1 MSIEQNSETLNI
13 ESFMKSFESC
23 HPSFMSLNYVK
34 EDLLDNYNYILTDQ
48 AKIRLDKLYTYI
60 YNGIPVLLEGETGT
74 SKTLSS
80 EIICK
85 YIYEIKNQNNQN
97 KKDDESYIKFNLSAE
112 VKINDLMQ
120 KFMGNKN
127 SLSGL
132 EIVDGPF
139 LKAFKK
145 GIPLILD
152 EINLASEEVLQ
163 CIEEALDSGEI
174 NMEISGI
181 GNVNCKKK
189 EGFCLI
195 ATQNPNSDNY
205 MNKRQYLSKSFQS
218 HFQIVKFPPFEIEEL
233 KEIAE
238 SLFKSFNN
246 NEKGDENDQ
255 KFISDL
261 ISFHKEWTSKQE
273 RKNEIACFTI
283 REIAATVKAY
293 IDEGKKNS
301 FKIIK
306 TIYASRYPSDIKNEL
321 LKLLGSKESFKEEY
335 NDYLKNGSGF
345 KIPKEMNEFYENE
358 ILKEVLESSLFSLNK
373 RRNIIIVGEYG
384 IGKSHIAREI
394 AKIFNLKK
402 KKNENNFCHFICTE
416 ETKCSDLIGSQTPKQ
431 VKGKDIYMEWK
442 DGFLTKAIE
451 NGDLVILDNL
461 QEANSTITERLNGL
475 LDIKYDEGKK
485 KGNSHKFDVP
495 ENPLKNSIKIHQD
508 FRIIGICDIQTI
520 NQMSPAFLNRFD
532 IIVLENQLN
541 NISEG
546 GLTKLLNI
554 IINKGKEQS
563 ESTKEILKDA
573 DDIFGDD
580 DKENINKEEENN
592 VNEILDIKTINYIGS
607 KIYKQILDCNIKE
620 KNENKKTFSFCDISR
635 FCHSIKIFLME
646 KGNEFKDIPKEKIID
661 FIYELLFSEKDI
673 KNIDNEIKK
682 ILLKL
687 LNEKLKEKEQL
698 NGVENK
704 NFDFIFSGNES
715 LENFLSIVYA
725 SFLIHLHLCI
735 IGPPGVGKTTSA
747 KFISEILQ
755 DKNNYKFFP
764 FHRNTKVSELY
775 GTMNLKNQKME
786 YYNGSFI
793 ESAQKGCIFIADE
806 MNLSSIQTMKSIAPL
821 LDPLLKKN
829 ILLPGMDKPIDI
841 NDDFFFIACQN
852 DLDNLGR
859 NCLPYML
866 QRKLRNLNYPK
877 QTEEEIKEICRK
889 KRKKKFGERKEF
901 SESESELLGEFMKEY
916 NETLEKYKLPLL
928 KWSFRDIDKIIQR
941 ISEHLEENTS
951 ENYKNFK
958 YYHFIYFYLLSP
970 IPPNYFDKKYESKT
984 LKDIIH
990 SLFIKVFHLEEVSDV
1005 LLQNYFENPKRDLK
1019 NNYIMKGNI
1028 GIKFNNLEKIIEEEK
1043 IFEEEMPNY
1052 YNDLFKLKLI
1062 SNGEPVLLMGPS
1074 SYKTHLAKY
1083 FIKEICLKN
1092 FNIINLNQKT
1102 TIEELLGGP
1111 YILPPYSYMFFYN
1124 LLKKI
1129 TNYEENE
1136 NSITEG
1142 LDNMKKIIEQEKSK
1156 GNKYIILNSLND
1168 HALENLKKYND
1179 NINQNKNKQ
1188 ENINNNNN
1196 DLPQL
1201 VFNMGSI
1208 LLSILKDE
1216 SLIFKDIHE
1225 VSTEIFER
1233 FNELFGSER
1242 ILSLNE
1248 DIYGTLFKQKKDER
1262 AINKFIKLENNI
1274 SIFATCPENSFH
1286 SLSES
1291 ITSRFS
1297 VICIGEH
1304 GIKEKEKIIL
1314 NYSKKC
1320 HIMNNEIFE
1329 KISKHFLKENFT
1341 NINKLK
1347 NMIDIFDEMNKNNVN
1362 NNQEIEKIT
1371 NNLNYIMFYIKLND
1385 KFHLYDEIAELNNR
1399 QSPLK
1404 NENNFLISKI
1414 SKLKIYSPKIDE
1426 KDTDNIV
1433 FTPVFNEMADLLHF
1447 GICTGTPLILEG
1459 FPGQGKQ
1466 KVINYISNL
1475 LNYDVENIIIT
1486 NNFSVNDLFKK
1497 TVLESK
1503 DDGAFT
1509 IDIVDTKL
1517 NKILS
1522 NSHSIKEAKEE
1533 HINQKP
1539 VLFVFHNIHKARADV
1554 LSKISCIFNEKCIN
1568 SKYFFIGLINLKES
1582 FIERKSYYY
1591 YPQYYL

>member
-1 MSIEQNSETLNI
+1 
-13 ESFMKSFESC
+13 
-23 HPSFMSLNYVK
+23 
-34 EDLLDNYNYILTDQ
+34 
-48 AKIRLDKLYTYI
+48 
-60 YNGIPVLLEGETGT
+60 
-74 SKTLSS
+74 
-80 EIICK
+80 
-85 YIYEIKNQNNQN
+85 
-97 KKDDESYIKFNLSAE
+97 
-112 VKINDLMQ
+112 
-120 KFMGNKN
+120 
-127 SLSGL
+127 
-132 EIVDGPF
+132 
-139 LKAFKK
+139 
-145 GIPLILD
+145 
-152 EINLASEEVLQ
+152 
-163 CIEEALDSGEI
+163 
-174 NMEISGI
+174 
-181 GNVNCKKK
+181 
-189 EGFCLI
+189 
-195 ATQNPNSDNY
+195 
-205 MNKRQYLSKSFQS
+205 
-218 HFQIVKFPPFEIEEL
+218 
-233 KEIAE
+233 
-238 SLFKSFNN
+238 
-246 NEKGDENDQ
+246 
-255 KFISDL
+255 
-261 ISFHKEWTSKQE
+261 
-273 RKNEIACFTI
+273 
-283 REIAATVKAY
+283 
-293 IDEGKKNS
+293 
-301 FKIIK
+301 
-306 TIYASRYPSDIKNEL
+306 
-321 LKLLGSKESFKEEY
+321 
-335 NDYLKNGSGF
+335 
-345 KIPKEMNEFYENE
+345 
-358 ILKEVLESSLFSLNK
+358 
-373 RRNIIIVGEYG
+373 
-384 IGKSHIAREI
+384 
-394 AKIFNLKK
+394 
-402 KKNENNFCHFICTE
+402 
-416 ETKCSDLIGSQTPKQ
+416 
-431 VKGKDIYMEWK
+431 
-442 DGFLTKAIE
+442 
-451 NGDLVILDNL
+451 
-461 QEANSTITERLNGL
+461 
-475 LDIKYDEGKK
+475 
-485 KGNSHKFDVP
+485 
-495 ENPLKNSIKIHQD
+495 
-508 FRIIGICDIQTI
+508 
-520 NQMSPAFLNRFD
+520 
-532 IIVLENQLN
+532 
-541 NISEG
+541 
-546 GLTKLLNI
+546 
-554 IINKGKEQS
+554 
-563 ESTKEILKDA
+563 
-573 DDIFGDD
+573 
-580 DKENINKEEENN
+580 
-592 VNEILDIKTINYIGS
+592 
-607 KIYKQILDCNIKE
+607 
-620 KNENKKTFSFCDISR
+620 
-635 FCHSIKIFLME
+635 
-646 KGNEFKDIPKEKIID
+646 
-661 FIYELLFSEKDI
+661 
-673 KNIDNEIKK
+673 
-682 ILLKL
+682 
-687 LNEKLKEKEQL
+687 
-698 NGVENK
+698 
-704 NFDFIFSGNES
+704 
-715 LENFLSIVYA
+715 
-725 SFLIHLHLCI
+725 
-735 IGPPGVGKTTSA
+735 
-747 KFISEILQ
+747 
-755 DKNNYKFFP
+755 
-764 FHRNTKVSELY
+764 
-775 GTMNLKNQKME
+775 
-786 YYNGSFI
+786 
-793 ESAQKGCIFIADE
+793 
-806 MNLSSIQTMKSIAPL
+806 
-821 LDPLLKKN
+821 
-829 ILLPGMDKPIDI
+829 
-841 NDDFFFIACQN
+841 
-852 DLDNLGR
+852 
-859 NCLPYML
+859 ML

-1142 LDNMKKIIEQEKSK
+1142 LDNMKKII

-1216 SLIFKDIHE
+1216 SLIFKDMHE

-1591 YPQYYL
+1591 TYFYNSIYYIVNSTNIDISFYKQLYKGEDIDTSILEYFNNKEYIEGSNFTITDFIKFISLKKISHFDEGFLEEIVFKKRYYLNSVNKKKIHEQNLSFDLDINYKNENKELILELNKSPISLNTSKILDTFETEKNTLSFEQMKCLIVLGLAVNSKKSCILQGETGIGKSYLIKLFAKFLGKKLHILELNKDNDISILTKRYVFKKYEKEEENEIETVVNDILESQEDIKKLDLNEKIKKLFELKLDDNKNQKFEQLKEKYKFIHRFKYEKSEILKAIENGEWILLDGIENAPASIIEKVALLCGDKPELNLYESGQEPIVPKEGFHLFMTYNPDRMNHNESLPKIILDKCLIYYLDSFINNEQAISQIIYGFLVNSNYLTDTDLIYDVSSRIANIHYKIMNNLENESEKITERTLIKFCKNLNLNLYNEVSNSFPHLIKNNFLYFYFPSGNIDKFDKIINDGIIEKGIHFIPLARSYKTECKESLNIIKILEENIEKNKNNIFNLGEFIFSCLNIHFEYLENIKKTINDVIDKADKSDYKDIYLPLKTFVKYLDEIYKLYKNQKKL